1 MTKQTKLTLALVGA
15 VVFVLAAVVGV
26 NAIAGSDQEAT
37 AVADG
42 ESLLIRSDSHV
53 LGTEGET
60 GVTFVE
66 FLDFECEACLAAYP
80 AVEQLR
86 EEYEGEVTFV
96 VRHFPLHSN
105 SERAARAVEAAG
117 RQEAFEAMY
126 HRMYDTQAEWGH
138 SQNPADDIFAGY
150 AADLGLDTDRFTAD
164 YASPDLAAK
173 IARDQE
179 DGLELGVDGTPTFFI
194 DGERVQPQSY
204 DDLVT
209 AVDNALEQRR

>member
-15 VVFVLAAVVGV
+15 VVLVLAAVVGV
-26 NAIAGSDQEAT
+26 NAIAGSDRGTT

-80 AVEQLR
+80 AVEKLR

-96 VRHFPLHSN
+96 VRHFTLHSN

-117 RQEAFEAMY
+117 EQGAFEAMY
-126 HRMYDTQAEWGH
+126 QRMYDTQTEWGH
-138 SQNPADDIFAGY
+138 SSDPADDTFAGY
-150 AADLGLDTDRFTAD
+150 AAELGLDTDRFATD
-164 YASPDLAAK
+164 YADPNLAAK
-173 IARDQE
+173 VARDHE
-179 DGLELGVDGTPTFFI
+179 DGLELGVEGTPTFFI
-194 DGERVQPQSY
+194 DGERLQPRSY
-204 DDLVT
+204 EDLV
-209 AVDNALEQRR
+209 AAIDDALAERK